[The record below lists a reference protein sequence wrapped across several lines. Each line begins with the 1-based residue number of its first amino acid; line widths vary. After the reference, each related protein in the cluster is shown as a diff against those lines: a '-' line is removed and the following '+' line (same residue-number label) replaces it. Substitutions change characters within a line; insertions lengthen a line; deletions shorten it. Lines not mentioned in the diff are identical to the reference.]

1 MHTEPSCSASQLVW
15 DQFIPRGEERCCWA
29 RVFLDLLKFS
39 WVFNLDFK
47 VLMLLFLCV
56 GVHFWYLLIFLQR
69 RFLWM
74 LTSRLASK
82 NVSPLLLSVNI
93 HVLIL
98 VSTSV
103 LVLCVA
109 NMILGYLTAPA
120 HTHT

>member
-1 MHTEPSCSASQLVW
+1 
-15 DQFIPRGEERCCWA
+15 
-29 RVFLDLLKFS
+29 
-39 WVFNLDFK
+39 
-47 VLMLLFLCV
+47 MLLFLCV
-56 GVHFWYLLIFLQR
+56 GVHFWYLLIF

>member
-1 MHTEPSCSASQLVW
+1 
-15 DQFIPRGEERCCWA
+15 
-29 RVFLDLLKFS
+29 
-39 WVFNLDFK
+39 
-47 VLMLLFLCV
+47 
-56 GVHFWYLLIFLQR
+56 
-69 RFLWM
+69 M